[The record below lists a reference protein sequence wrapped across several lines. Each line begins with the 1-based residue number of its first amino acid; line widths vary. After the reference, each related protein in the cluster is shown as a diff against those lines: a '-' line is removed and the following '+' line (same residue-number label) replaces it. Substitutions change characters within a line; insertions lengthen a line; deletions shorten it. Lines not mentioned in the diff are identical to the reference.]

1 MKFRKV
7 MIAEAVTVQAL
18 HDGQW
23 LSLNRV
29 EGFDRL
35 TSESR
40 ANAHV
45 SDLMLDVL
53 RLDPR
58 HRCDLQA
65 KLGQLEPEVAQPT
78 ATLLPFNPA
87 SFRDFMLYEKHV
99 IDASRGFARRFMPQA
114 YKLARFAE
122 VVTRRPFPRFRPH
135 RLWYKQPIYYF
146 GNHLNFGVSGET
158 ISWPSYSRAL
168 DYELEIG
175 AVLTSPLMDATAEQ
189 AADAIGGFV
198 ILNDFSARDVQ
209 KEEMDSGFGPQ
220 KSKHFRT
227 TVSAVV
233 VTADE
238 ILPEIE
244 NLNATVT
251 INGAEVVRCHSG
263 GMQFSIAEAI
273 AFAARGE
280 QLYPGELFGTGTIP
294 GGAGVENGRWLKD
307 GDTVSFHVEGLGE
320 LTNAVSKGS
329 SQ

>member
-1 MKFRKV
+1 MKLRKV
-7 MIAEAVTVQAL
+7 MIGESVKVQAL

-23 LSLNRV
+23 FSLNRV

-35 TSESR
+35 ISDSR
-40 ANAHV
+40 SNAHV

-53 RLDPR
+53 RLDPV
-58 HRCDLQA
+58 HRSNLQA
-65 KLGQLEPEVAQPT
+65 KLGQLEPEVAEP
-78 ATLLPFNPA
+78 ATILLPFIPA

-99 IDASRGFARRFMPQA
+99 IDSSRGFARRFMPQA
-114 YKLARFAE
+114 YKLARYAE

-146 GNHLNFGVSGET
+146 GNHLNFGISGET
-158 ISWPSYSRAL
+158 IAWPSYTHAL

-175 AVLTSPLMDATAEQ
+175 AVLTDPLMDATVEQ

-227 TVSAVV
+227 TMSAVV

-263 GMQFSIAEAI
+263 GMQFRIAEAI
-273 AFAARGE
+273 AFAGRGE

-307 GDTVSFHVEGLGE
+307 GDTVSFHVEGMGE